1 MNENQFIFIFGKS
14 KYHSLYNKYYYPISF
29 NNFQKFSSKIILNP
43 IKKETNSIM
52 NFQYNSK
59 LIKNNSV
66 KNILKPIDKENLLIN
81 NFNKS
86 INENKIKKN
95 NNNNISFNIEQNKN
109 HKIFDEI
116 ENNLNL
122 VKLKILKKNKIN
134 KINNNINNESK
145 TGSTR
150 TTDYENFSFILKNKN
165 NNNNNMIN
173 KNIYTNK
180 KDLNINNKIHNKEIK
195 FINLPKIKTNKNYN
209 YSKMFSLINKY
220 NKLKFGS
227 ININDSFNDIK
238 YF

>member
-66 KNILKPIDKENLLIN
+66 KNILKPINRENLLIN

-86 INENKIKKN
+86 INENKINKK
-95 NNNNISFNIEQNKN
+95 NNNNISFNIEQNKK

-134 KINNNINNESK
+134 KINNN
-145 TGSTR
+145 
-150 TTDYENFSFILKNKN
+150 
-165 NNNNNMIN
+165 
-173 KNIYTNK
+173 
-180 KDLNINNKIHNKEIK
+180 
-195 FINLPKIKTNKNYN
+195 NL
-209 YSKMFSLINKY
+209 
-220 NKLKFGS
+220 
-227 ININDSFNDIK
+227 
-238 YF
+238 